1 MVVICPFVYRSS
13 IIFSFPSS
21 FGDVAVVVVVVAFFG
36 ETNIRVKSRYTNQ
49 QQKKEESKWN

>member
-1 MVVICPFVYRSS
+1 VVVICPFVYRSS

-21 FGDVAVVVVVVAFFG
+21 FGDVAVVVVVAFFG

-49 QQKKEESKWN
+49 QQKKEESK